1 MAWDFTLVRQL
12 EILFSSKPNPNVD
25 FFIPFI
31 FTFDKGFIEVIENFY
46 CKDFLIFHKEKRT
59 MLIPENEFNI
69 SNIEEYDLAK
79 HLTEEAFNERAK
91 NKDFIDFEKIYE
103 NLLEEVLKDKRIK

>member
-1 MAWDFTLVRQL
+1 
-12 EILFSSKPNPNVD
+12 
-25 FFIPFI
+25 
-31 FTFDKGFIEVIENFY
+31 
-46 CKDFLIFHKEKRT
+46 